1 MENGVTEPGWR
12 PLCAAETQMVNRIIR
27 HEPASGG
34 LWLSLMAPGADGT
47 EMPQV
52 TSFCSIFDEIVLD
65 IMKNFSSENV
75 G

>member
-12 PLCAAETQMVNRIIR
+12 PLCAAETQMVNCIIR